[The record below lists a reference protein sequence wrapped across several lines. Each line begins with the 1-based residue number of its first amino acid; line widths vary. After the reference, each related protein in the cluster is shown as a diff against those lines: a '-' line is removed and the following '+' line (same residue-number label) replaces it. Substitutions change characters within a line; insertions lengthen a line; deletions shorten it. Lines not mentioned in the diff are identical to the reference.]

1 MATKAEVIQSVQAD
15 IASQTQDESISPA
28 ILAAAIVNAVNLINT
43 AISAGFRIEN
53 NVLVGFTNDVVIPE
67 GVTELAGPIT
77 NDNTGDTIGVLE
89 SRDISSISLPQSL
102 EIIGSLALRNNF
114 ISGTLVLGNN
124 ITELRANALQ
134 NNELD
139 GIVLSTG
146 LTVLSEDAI
155 SDNKIVVLDIPTSI
169 TRIESGAAR
178 NNLIESLVLHDGITE
193 INGRVDSSTEF
204 TTSIFGSGAFS
215 NNKINNLV
223 LSSGLTEIAG
233 NTFAGNEIPTIPFPV
248 SITAFRYGCFSNN
261 LFTGSL
267 VFGDQVT
274 DIERFAFQGNNI
286 TDVEVS
292 ATCNLHPDSFD
303 AGVTINRRP

>member
-15 IASQTQDESISPA
+15 IASQTQDGSISPA
-28 ILAAAIVNAVNLINT
+28 ILAGAIVNAVNLINT
-43 AISAGFRIEN
+43 SLVSGFRIEN
-53 NVLVGFTNDVVIPE
+53 NVLLGVKNDVVIPD
-67 GVTELAGPIT
+67 GVTELIDAIT

-89 SRDISSISLPQSL
+89 SRDINSISLPQSL

-114 ISGTLVLGNN
+114 ISGTLTLDNN

-155 SDNKIVVLDIPTSI
+155 SDNKIVILDIPTSI
-169 TRIESGAAR
+169 TRIEAGAAR

-193 INGRVDSSTEF
+193 VVGRVEISTEF
-204 TTSIFGSGAFS
+204 GTNVSGSGAFM

-223 LSSGLTEIAG
+223 LSNGLTEIAG
-233 NTFAGNEIPTIPFPV
+233 QTFQDNEIPTIPFPV
-248 SITAFRYGCFSNN
+248 SITAFRIGCFNNN

-274 DIERFAFQGNNI
+274 DIERFAFQDNNI

-292 ATCNLHPDSFD
+292 ATCNVDPDAFD